1 MGGGKGRHLRR
12 VRLTGLRI
20 GLRREQL
27 LVEALAFLTRKTG
40 MSIIAVRHSW
50 PAGGRKRSPMAST
63 AVGPSA
69 TWGWPPASEKRPVT
83 GTRPGANTAALD
95 SRTPW
100 PLLSKLPAMQT
111 PLAWL
116 RRKPGWAPP
125 FTCSNLSMKRAS
137 PRRPG
142 DSQPA
147 TKAKQTAMARTLAP
161 IAASLVR
168 RAPVTQR
175 GQPVSLR

>member
-1 MGGGKGRHLRR
+1 
-12 VRLTGLRI
+12 
-20 GLRREQL
+20 
-27 LVEALAFLTRKTG
+27 
-40 MSIIAVRHSW
+40 MSIIAIRHSW
-50 PAGGRKRSPMAST
+50 PAGGRKRSAMAST

-69 TWGWPPASEKRPVT
+69 TCGWPPASEKRPVT
-83 GTRPGANTAALD
+83 GTRPGVNTAALD

-142 DSQPA
+142 DSQPP

-161 IAASLVR
+161 IAASRASAPLVAQGR
-168 RAPVTQR
+168 KPVA
-175 GQPVSLR
+175 LR

>member
-1 MGGGKGRHLRR
+1 
-12 VRLTGLRI
+12 
-20 GLRREQL
+20 
-27 LVEALAFLTRKTG
+27 

-50 PAGGRKRSPMAST
+50 PAGGRKRSAMAST

-116 RRKPGWAPP
+116 RRKPGWTAVHLLEPVDE
-125 FTCSNLSMKRAS
+125 TRLAEAAGR
-137 PRRPG
+137 
-142 DSQPA
+142 QPA
-147 TKAKQTAMARTLAP
+147 AHEGKADRDGENAGAD
-161 IAASLVR
+161 
-168 RAPVTQR
+168 R
-175 GQPVSLR
+175 GQFRQRAFVAQGRQPVALR